1 MINAKQD
8 PKCADLVESKYN
20 ETEADYKRARKFFE
34 EYQDATE
41 GEQIALEVIDKNRGD
56 YFHEYDDLFDY
67 ANQTALSWDYVE
79 GEGREAGY
87 YRFQL
92 SWGGPSD
99 EFRIYVDQDK
109 EIDIIEYW
117 YMDWF
122 DGAHV
127 LVPKD
132 SECWD
137 VCDQF
142 LECERWS

>member
-8 PKCADLVESKYN
+8 PKCSDLVQEKFN
-20 ETEADYKRARKFFE
+20 ETEADYKKAREFFE

-41 GEQIALEVIDKNRGD
+41 GEQIAMKVFDKHRGD
-56 YFHEYDDLFDY
+56 YFHEYEDLFDY
-67 ANQTALSWDYVE
+67 VNQTALCWDYVE

-87 YRFQL
+87 YRLQL

-99 EFRIYVDQDK
+99 EFRIYVNQDK

-117 YMDWF
+117 FMDWF

-132 SECWD
+132 SESWNI
-137 VCDQF
+137 CDQF
-142 LECERWS
+142 LEFERY

>member
-1 MINAKQD
+1 MINTNQQ
-8 PKCADLVESKYN
+8 PKCSDLVQEKFN
-20 ETEADYKRARKFFE
+20 NTETDYKKAREFFE

-41 GEQIALEVIDKNRGD
+41 GQQIAMEVFDKHRGD

-67 ANQTALSWDYVE
+67 VNQTALSWDYVDS
-79 GEGREAGY
+79 EGREAGY
-87 YRFQL
+87 YRLQL

-122 DGAHV
+122 DSAHY
-127 LVPKD
+127 LVAKYSD
-132 SECWD
+132 CWHI
-137 VCDQF
+137 CDQF

>member
-1 MINAKQD
+1 MINANQD

-20 ETEADYKRARKFFE
+20 ETEATYKEAREFFE

-41 GEQIALEVIDKNRGD
+41 GQQIALEVIDENRGD
-56 YFHEYDDLFDY
+56 FFHDYDDLYDY
-67 ANQTALSWDYVE
+67 VNQTALSWDYVDS
-79 GEGREAGY
+79 EGREAGY
-87 YRFQL
+87 YRLQL
-92 SWGGPSD
+92 SCGGPSD

-122 DGAHV
+122 DGAYV

-132 SECWD
+132 SESWN
-137 VCDQF
+137 VCDHF
-142 LECERWS
+142 LECERWK

>member
-1 MINAKQD
+1 MINANQQ
-8 PKCADLVESKYN
+8 PKCADLVEGKYL
-20 ETEADYKRARKFFE
+20 ETEADYKKARKFFE

-41 GEQIALEVIDKNRGD
+41 GQQIAMKVFDKHRGD
-56 YFHEYDDLFDY
+56 YFHEYDDLYDY
-67 ANQTALSWDYVE
+67 VNQTALSWDYVDSE
-79 GEGREAGY
+79 GGEAGY
-87 YRFQL
+87 YRLQL

-99 EFRIYVDQDK
+99 EFRIYVNQDK

-127 LVPKD
+127 MVPKD
-132 SECWD
+132 SESWN